1 MTTTPYI
8 LKLLSGTLQGIEYTL
23 EPGDWLFRIGPRKH
37 LLDGSA
43 AELLGRAENTF
54 FIPDDVLDASFVI
67 RIPADASAVPQVGES
82 EDGADMVFRG
92 LPAQQVHAVAG
103 IHLALRRTD
112 EVWVSQVLSFT
123 PPPASI
129 AVLGDHSR
137 LQRWQRRV
145 LVGVTAVAV
154 MACLGL
160 GVRHLVTQSQVR
172 SIQQT
177 LAEAGDRYTVVAGR
191 DGKFY
196 VIGDDDDMA
205 WARRAT
211 RRAGWGEAV
220 VLSRQKERERI
231 ESILER
237 RKLDLVIARLDSP
250 SLPQIVL
257 SSDTGVLPGVA
268 AAVRSQ
274 VMDAMPYASDVRID
288 AVGDAELYHRA
299 TAQLAQASV
308 EARGERTAGGVTVVN
323 AAYLDDRGLRAM
335 SVAAEDFSKE
345 WGTRRITFRIR
356 LWDDLLK
363 GRSFHYDSDQL
374 VALGRGSWVFS
385 TPQKGS

>member
-43 AELLGRAENTF
+43 AELLGRAENTY
-54 FIPDDVLDASFVI
+54 FIPDDLLDASFVI
-67 RIPADASAVPQVGES
+67 RIPVDATITPQVGES
-82 EDGADMVFRG
+82 VDGADMVFRD
-92 LPAQQVHAVAG
+92 LLTQQVHSVAG
-103 IHLALRRTD
+103 IHLALRRRD
-112 EVWVSQVLSFT
+112 EAWAAQVLGFA
-123 PPPASI
+123 PPPASM
-129 AVLGDHSR
+129 AVLGERSR
-137 LQRWQRRV
+137 LQRWQRRA
-145 LVGVTAVAV
+145 LLGVTAVALV
-154 MACLGL
+154 VCLAL
-160 GVRHLVTQSQVR
+160 GVRHWVTQSQLR
-172 SIQQT
+172 SIQQV
-177 LAEAGDRYTVVAGR
+177 LVDAGDRYAVVAGR

-196 VIGDDDDMA
+196 VMGDAEDVA

-220 VLSRQKERERI
+220 VLSRQQERERM
-231 ESILER
+231 ESILVR
-237 RKLDLVIARLDSP
+237 RKLDLVIVRLDSP
-250 SLPQIVL
+250 SLPSIVL

-268 AAVRSQ
+268 TAVRSQ
-274 VMDAMPYASDVRID
+274 VMDAMPYASDVRIES
-288 AVGDAELYHRA
+288 VGDAELYRRA
-299 TAQLAQASV
+299 TERLAQASV
-308 EARGERTAGGVTVVN
+308 EARGERTTGGMTVVN

-335 SVAAEDFSKE
+335 SVASESFNEE

>member
-82 EDGADMVFRG
+82 EDGADMVFRE
-92 LPAQQVHAVAG
+92 LSAQHVHAVAG
-103 IHLALRRTD
+103 IHLALRRTG

-123 PPPASI
+123 PPSASI
-129 AVLGDHSR
+129 AVVGERSR
-137 LQRWQRRV
+137 LQRWQHRV
-145 LVGVTAVAV
+145 LVGATTVVV

-160 GVRHLVTQSQVR
+160 GIRHLATQSQVR
-172 SIQQT
+172 SIRQV
-177 LAEAGDRYTVVAGR
+177 LAEAGDRYSVVAGR
-191 DGKFY
+191 DGRFY
-196 VIGDDDDMA
+196 VMADDDDAA

-211 RRAGWGEAV
+211 RRAGWGDAV
-220 VLSRQKERERI
+220 VLSRQLEKDRI
-231 ESILER
+231 ESILVR
-237 RKLDLVIARLDSP
+237 RKLDLVIVRLDAP
-250 SLPQIVL
+250 SLPQIIL

-274 VMDAMPYASDVRID
+274 VMDAVPYASDVCIESI
-288 AVGDAELYHRA
+288 GDAELYRQA
-299 TAQLAQASV
+299 SAQLAQASV
-308 EARGERTAGGVTVVN
+308 EARGERTAGGVAMVN

-335 SVAAEDFSKE
+335 SVAAESFSKE

-374 VALGRGSWVFS
+374 VALGRGSWIFS